1 MASKQRRLSRWRRAL
16 SAPSVTMTRAFAVI
30 FSVALP
36 SCASMQKE
44 RGHDDVSKIV
54 RGRSGYSTGW
64 ERGTPEDRQIA
75 ERVATLL
82 AGGLTRERAVSIA
95 LINSPRLQQTYDS
108 LDVSQADL
116 VQAGLLSN
124 PTIGGSVGFR
134 MNGPGRSEFE
144 VSVVQSFLDLFMLP
158 LRKRVAEQQF
168 VAATLRVAHEALE
181 TASEVSKAFA
191 EVQADAE
198 NVQLMRSITDAAQ
211 AAADLAQRL
220 FDAGN
225 VTERTQ
231 ASQRA
236 VYEQAELDLARD
248 EMTLLEHRE
257 QLNRMLGLW
266 GPRTEWSL
274 AQRLPVLPDQDP
286 IPAHLERIAMKQ
298 RLDIGAAKREL
309 VLMDTALSLA
319 RSSRYTGVVDVGAHV
334 HQDPDGAVLLGPTLS
349 LELPIFDQRQG
360 MIGRLEAER
369 RRARRRVEELAI
381 DARSEVRL
389 ASAKLGMTRRAS
401 DRYKKAL
408 LPIRATV
415 LEQAQLEYNG
425 MQIGLFELLAA
436 KQAQIEAAR
445 SYIETVRDYWMAR
458 AELERAL
465 GGRVPATSP
474 AASSA
479 RQTPPGAPQ
488 ANPETPTHVHGAR

>member
-1 MASKQRRLSRWRRAL
+1 MTRRLVL
-16 SAPSVTMTRAFAVI
+16 LLV
-30 FSVALP
+30 VALP

-44 RGHDDVSKIV
+44 RGHDDVSRIV
-54 RGRSGYSTGW
+54 QRRSGYRTGW

-75 ERVATLL
+75 ERVAKLL
-82 AGGLTRERAVSIA
+82 TGGLTRERAVSIA

-116 VQAGLLSN
+116 VEAGLLSN

-144 VSVVQSFLDLFMLP
+144 VSVVQSFLDIFMLP
-158 LRKRVAEQQF
+158 LRRRVAEQEF
-168 VAATLRVAHEALE
+168 VAATLRVAHEALD
-181 TASEVSKAFA
+181 TAAEVSKAFA

-198 NVQLMRSITDAAQ
+198 TVQLMRNISDAAQ

-257 QLNRMLGLW
+257 QLNRLLGLW
-266 GPRTEWSL
+266 GPRTEWTL
-274 AQRLPVLPDQDP
+274 AQRLPTLPDRDP
-286 IPAHLERIAMKQ
+286 IPDHLERIAMKQ

-309 VLMDTALSLA
+309 ALLDAALSLA
-319 RSSRYTGVVDVGAHV
+319 KNSRYTGVVDVGAHV
-334 HQDPDGAVLLGPTLS
+334 HQDPDGAVLFGPTLA
-349 LELPIFDQRQG
+349 LELPIFNQRQG
-360 MIGRLEAER
+360 MIGRLEAQR
-369 RRARRRVEELAI
+369 RQTQRRVDQLAV
-381 DARSEVRL
+381 DTRSEVRL
-389 ASAKLGMTRRAS
+389 ATAKLDMTRRAS
-401 DRYKKAL
+401 ERYERTL
-408 LPIRATV
+408 LPIRAKV

-436 KQAQIEAAR
+436 KQGQIEAVR
-445 SYIETVRDYWMAR
+445 SYIETVRDYWKAR

-465 GGRVPATSP
+465 GGRLPVLSPPPTTAPTPPPAPS
-474 AASSA
+474 AAPEPS
-479 RQTPPGAPQ
+479 PGAPSYVQ
-488 ANPETPTHVHGAR
+488 GAR